1 MAYVLEHELVHI
13 RRLDAL
19 WKPLLAL
26 TACVHWFNPLA
37 WAMYV
42 LANRDMELRCDE
54 AVIRRFGADSR
65 SAYALALLS
74 MEENRY

>member
-42 LANRDMELRCDE
+42 LHIFRWYSAT
-54 AVIRRFGADSR
+54 VISPYPSNHKDARRSSSFLVKVPSWTVG
-65 SAYALALLS
+65 
-74 MEENRY
+74 